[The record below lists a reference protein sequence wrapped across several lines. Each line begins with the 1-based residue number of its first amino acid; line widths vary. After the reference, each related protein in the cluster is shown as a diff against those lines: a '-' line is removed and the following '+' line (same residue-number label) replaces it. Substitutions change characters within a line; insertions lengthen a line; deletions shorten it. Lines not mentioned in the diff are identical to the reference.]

1 MERQYN
7 DLVVSSEHEP
17 LRATNET
24 PVETY
29 LRSFSWDYA
38 RYRHQGRQ
46 LPDLVSQIQSMVGK
60 VDDELKKLSTSY
72 NEKLQALG
80 AIQRKKTTNLV
91 TSDFDD
97 FLPAD
102 IVRKTEFMNTE
113 YLLTMVVVVTTQME
127 AGNI

>member
-1 MERQYN
+1 VERQYN

>member
-1 MERQYN
+1 VERQYN

-91 TSDFDD
+91 TSDFED